1 MVDANSVRWHRDV
14 DFEIGIRPQSHP
26 ESVIGHNDLASSAAA
41 KIRELRPRPKPVAM
55 EPAGASVRQRH
66 GVQRNSGRVEDA
78 VRSYLTLVW
87 QVLRRSGLR
96 PSDADDATQ
105 DVFWV
110 FAQRSDD
117 VPEAATRA
125 FLVGTALRVASDRRK
140 SKWNCAVT
148 EPIDQ
153 EVLTAVGCPPD
164 EQVQL
169 RRQTRLLDDLLTKM
183 APDESEIFILFE
195 IEEMTRTEVAAA
207 LGIPEGTAASRLR
220 RARDSFERLLQR
232 SESRREQSNV

>member
-1 MVDANSVRWHRDV
+1 M
-14 DFEIGIRPQSHP
+14 IGR
-26 ESVIGHNDLASSAAA
+26 NDSASSAAA
-41 KIRELRPRPKPVAM
+41 KIRDLYPRPKPMVM
-55 EPAGASVRQRH
+55 EPAGASARERTGQ
-66 GVQRNSGRVEDA
+66 QRNSVRVEDA
-78 VRSYLTLVW
+78 VHRYITLVW

-117 VPEAATRA
+117 VPESSTRA

-140 SKWNCAVT
+140 SKWNRAVT
-148 EPIDQ
+148 EPLDQ
-153 EVLTAVGCPPD
+153 DMLTVASCAPD
-164 EQVQL
+164 EQLQL
-169 RRQTRLLDDLLTKM
+169 RRQTRLLDELLSKM
-183 APDESEIFILFE
+183 SPDESEIFILFE
-195 IEEMTRTEVAAA
+195 IEEMTRTEVAMA

-232 SESRREQSNV
+232 AKSTREQSNV